1 MIKKFLIF
9 YLYFRSEID
18 QFEKLA
24 MSSTSFNKTSLYDL
38 ALSIHE
44 ANLSYLI
51 DNKDI
56 YLETFNRVSNYVE
69 VVRSGKGQFVNCYHE
84 AEDASTSLYDAL
96 LLVSGY

>member
-9 YLYFRSEID
+9 YLYFRSIYLD
-18 QFEKLA
+18 
-24 MSSTSFNKTSLYDL
+24 MSATFNSKTSLYDL

-51 DNKDI
+51 DNTDI
-56 YLETFNRVSNYVE
+56 YRETFNRISNYVE
-69 VVRSGKGQFVNCYHE
+69 VAHSGKAQFVNCYHE

>member
-1 MIKKFLIF
+1 
-9 YLYFRSEID
+9 
-18 QFEKLA
+18 
-24 MSSTSFNKTSLYDL
+24 MSATFNSKTSLYDL

-51 DNKDI
+51 DNTDI
-56 YLETFNRVSNYVE
+56 YRETFNRISNYVE
-69 VVRSGKGQFVNCYHE
+69 VAHSGKAQFVNCYHE